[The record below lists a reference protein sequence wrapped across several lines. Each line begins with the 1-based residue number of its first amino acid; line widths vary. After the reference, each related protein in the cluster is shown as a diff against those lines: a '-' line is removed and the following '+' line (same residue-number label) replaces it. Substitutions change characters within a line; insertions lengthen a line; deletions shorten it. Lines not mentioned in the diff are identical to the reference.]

1 MGAEINNFASI
12 EILKMFTG
20 IIEAT
25 GKINSIKIN
34 GTNKSFW
41 ITSPISNELKI
52 DQSVSHNG
60 VCLTVDA
67 TDGNMHRVTAIEET
81 LAKTNFNHLKKNDTI
96 NLERCMQM
104 NGRLDG
110 HIVQG
115 HVDAVATCIDTEEK
129 NGSWEYRFQF
139 PAEFAHL
146 IIEKGSVCLNGIS
159 LTAFDIKFNSFNVA
173 IIPFTYEHTN
183 INTIKKNSTVN
194 IEFDIIGKYFARF
207 RELFTKPALDN
218 IA

>member
-1 MGAEINNFASI
+1 
-12 EILKMFTG
+12 MFTG

-25 GKINSIKIN
+25 GKINSIETN

-41 ITSPISNELKI
+41 IASAISNELKI

-67 TDGNMHRVTAIEET
+67 IEQNMHRVTAIDET
-81 LAKTNFNHLKKNDTI
+81 LSKTTFNHLKENDTI

-104 NGRLDG
+104 NARLDG

-115 HVDAVATCIDTEEK
+115 HVDAVATCIDVEEK
-129 NGSWEYRFQF
+129 NGSWEFRFQF

-146 IIEKGSVCLNGIS
+146 VIEKGSVCLNGIS
-159 LTAFDIKFNSFNVA
+159 LTAFDIKFNSFKVA

-183 INTIKKNSTVN
+183 INSIKKNLTVN
-194 IEFDIIGKYFARF
+194 IEFDILGKYLARF
-207 RELFTKPALDN
+207 RELFTRPVLES